1 MMSRSSR
8 SAIAVALAPVFFTS
22 SVFCSVAYAADA
34 TIGFAA
40 PLTGGSAH
48 YGIDLKHGV
57 EMAIEDANAKSIVIG
72 GQPVH
77 FVLDSEDD
85 AGDPRTGTQVAQKLV
100 DAGVV
105 GIVGHFNSGTSIPAS
120 RIYYNAGIPMVSPT
134 ATNPTLTSQGFNTVF
149 RVTNSDSQMGQLA
162 GRSAV
167 ESLKGKSIAVMDDR
181 SAFGQGMADEFVK
194 GVEKSGGKIADR
206 EFTTDKAVDFK
217 GQLTRMKSFNPD
229 VVFWAGLDQQAGM
242 VVKQMRQLGM
252 KATFLG
258 GGSFENETFLQV
270 AGPDADGAMSWDYG
284 VPLSQLKAGKQFDER
299 MKAKYNQG
307 VVAYSPAAYDATWV
321 LVRAMQKAN
330 STDPKV
336 YAPFIK
342 SVTFEGIAGDVAFMA
357 NGDMKDPAATFY
369 KVTDGKWV
377 PQAIAHGDKVETLKN

>member
-1 MMSRSSR
+1 MMSRFSR
-8 SAIAVALAPVFFTS
+8 STIAVALAPVFLTS
-22 SVFCSVAYAADA
+22 SMVCSAAYAADT

-57 EMAIEDANAKSIVIG
+57 EMAIEDANAKKIVIG

-77 FVLDSEDD
+77 FALDSEDD

-134 ATNPTLTSQGFNTVF
+134 ATNPALTSQGFNTVF

-167 ESLKGKSIAVMDDR
+167 ESLQGKSIAVMDDR

-194 GVEKSGGKIADR
+194 GVEKSGGKIVDR

-252 KATFLG
+252 KAVFLG

-270 AGPDADGAMSWDYG
+270 AGPDADGAMSWDYD

-342 SVTFEGIAGDVAFMA
+342 SISFEGIAGDVAFMA

-369 KVTDGKWV
+369 KVTGGKWV
-377 PQAIAHGDKVETLKN
+377 PQAIAHGDKVEVLKN

>member
-1 MMSRSSR
+1 MMSRFSR
-8 SAIAVALAPVFFTS
+8 STIAVALAPVFLTS
-22 SVFCSVAYAADA
+22 SMVCSAAYAADT

-57 EMAIEDANAKSIVIG
+57 EMAIEDANAKKIVIG

-77 FVLDSEDD
+77 FALDSEDD

-134 ATNPTLTSQGFNTVF
+134 ATNPALTSQGFNTVF

-167 ESLKGKSIAVMDDR
+167 ESLQGKSIAVMDDR

-194 GVEKSGGKIADR
+194 GVEKSGGKIVDR

-252 KATFLG
+252 KAVFLG

-342 SVTFEGIAGDVAFMA
+342 SISFEGIAGDVAFMA

-369 KVTDGKWV
+369 KVTGGKWV
-377 PQAIAHGDKVETLKN
+377 PQAIAHGDKVEVLKN